1 MKLTTCPVFRLRVA
15 SEEQQQQQLVYVK
28 WVCLVFRCNS
38 WSRTCLAYSQFY
50 NAAYSRPI
58 NSMISSCIWK
68 TRATTHLCRFLCM
81 QIAVSHWLKITQN
94 VAFENS
100 YFRHFPPIFL
110 QLKLTGLVTLF
121 DRKLLVFRN
130 SPKWTIFGFFKW
142 IFVFLNCN
150 VAQFVRNFEWDLFLW
165 FSNTVM
171 PGGIPSFLS
180 KIDFFPNGNF
190 SGFSIIQIP
199 CWVRKRC
206 HKNFFL

>member
-1 MKLTTCPVFRLRVA
+1 MSLFSL
-15 SEEQQQQQLVYVK
+15 QMQQLK
-28 WVCLVFRCNS
+28 QNVFSLQPILQRRVFKANQFDDFFMHLKNKGNNS
-38 WSRTCLAYSQFY
+38 S
-50 NAAYSRPI
+50 
-58 NSMISSCIWK
+58 
-68 TRATTHLCRFLCM
+68 M
-81 QIAVSHWLKITQN
+81 QIFMYANRCFTLV
-94 VAFENS
+94 ENYS
-100 YFRHFPPIFL
+100 KCRIWNFYFRHFPPIFL

>member
-1 MKLTTCPVFRLRVA
+1 MCGCYLRVLWPPSFQSFISFNQFGIANQAAKTFSREVSWNVLRIEKMQLPSMKLTTCPVFRLRVA

-94 VAFENS
+94 VAFE
-100 YFRHFPPIFL
+100 IFIL
-110 QLKLTGLVTLF
+110 GTF
-121 DRKLLVFRN
+121 H
-130 SPKWTIFGFFKW
+130 
-142 IFVFLNCN
+142 
-150 VAQFVRNFEWDLFLW
+150 QF
-165 FSNTVM
+165 FSN
-171 PGGIPSFLS
+171 
-180 KIDFFPNGNF
+180 
-190 SGFSIIQIP
+190 
-199 CWVRKRC
+199 
-206 HKNFFL
+206 